1 MGVPF
6 DFTFR
11 SVIFL
16 KNLMK
21 KDDLAVRY
29 LPVSELKPSTYN
41 PRRWDESA
49 IQQLTD
55 SVRKFGM
62 VDPILCNN
70 APGRENI
77 IIGGHFRLKVAKDLG
92 IKEVPVVFVNIPE
105 IERERELNLRLNR
118 NLGAWNLDLL
128 AEFDPALL
136 TEVGF
141 SSEEMDEIT
150 GIDETPEVFNLKKEL
165 DKLGI
170 TDIDIQKGDLWKLGN
185 HYLACGDSTDE
196 AHITGLVCE
205 APPVLCLTD
214 PPYILDYLRGKKKN
228 GKPTEGFGFKRDRKY
243 LETDELPDNFTELWM
258 ANIAKVASPNFSI
271 LCYENWKNIPT
282 IWGEMA
288 KHWKVK
294 NMIVWHTP
302 NRNQG
307 FAAKYKFFSKHDIAM
322 VGQGGEPVMNLEP
335 EDELLQNEYETALFA
350 IQGKPQW
357 EGYEKGKKYQPTD
370 FIEFNVADEKSSG
383 QGIIFGV
390 KPIEILIP
398 YIKVLTKR
406 GDWVIEPFGGSGST
420 LIACE
425 KLGRNCYI
433 SEKSPTY
440 ACVIRNRWE
449 KLTGQK
455 GVKVR

>member
-1 MGVPF
+1 MKNKLNITQVPV
-6 DFTFR
+6 T
-11 SVIFL
+11 
-16 KNLMK
+16 
-21 KDDLAVRY
+21 DLR
-29 LPVSELKPSTYN
+29 PSEYN
-41 PRRWDESA
+41 PRKWSEEAISGLTES
-49 IQQLTD
+49 I
-55 SVRKFGM
+55 RKFG
-62 VDPILCNN
+62 VVEPILCNS
-70 APGRENI
+70 AESRKNI
-77 IIGGHFRLKVAKDLG
+77 VIGGHFRLRVAKDLG
-92 IKEVPVVFVNIPE
+92 YTTIPVVYVDIPE
-105 IERERELNLRLNR
+105 IEKEQELNLRLNK
-118 NLGAWNLDLL
+118 NLGEFDFKLL
-128 AEFDPALL
+128 AEFDTSLL
-136 TEVGF
+136 EDVGF
-141 SSEEMDEIT
+141 TSEEMDEIV
-150 GIDETPEVFNLKKEL
+150 GIDENPETFDLQKEL

-185 HYLACGDSTDE
+185 HYLSCGDSTDE

-205 APPVLCLTD
+205 TAPSSCITD
-214 PPYILDYLRGKKKN
+214 PPYLLDYLKGKKKH

-243 LETDELPDNFTELWM
+243 LETDKLDDDFTEKWM

-271 LCYENWKNIPT
+271 LCYENWKNIPI

-288 KHWKVK
+288 KHWKIK

-322 VGQGGEPVMNLEP
+322 VGQSGEPTMNLEP

-425 KLGRNCYI
+425 KLGRKCYI